1 MNHSP
6 KFLAIVKSALKE
18 VAEVTPNEVQ
28 SMIDT
33 SEPMALIDCREQ
45 DEWARG
51 HIVGAHHIGKGVIE
65 RDIESSHPNTDEK
78 IVVYCG
84 GGYRSVLVC
93 ATLQQMGYT
102 NTASMSGGW
111 REWNDNNLPT
121 E

>member
-18 VAEVTPNEVQ
+18 VTEITPDAVHA
-28 SMIDT
+28 MINNN
-33 SEPMALIDCREQ
+33 EPMALIDCREQ

-51 HIVGAHHIGKGVIE
+51 HVAGAQHIGKGVIE
-65 RDIESSHPNTDEK
+65 RDIESLHPHTDET

-93 ATLQQMGYT
+93 NTLQKMGYT
-102 NTASMSGGW
+102 NTVSMSGGW
-111 REWNDNNLPT
+111 REWSDKNLPT